1 MSEPL
6 WHFSEAVAAVG
17 GDGGGIAGPDL
28 TSVSI
33 DSRTIEPG
41 GLFVAIRGERLDGHK
56 YVQAAFEAG
65 AGAAIVEKA
74 WQASDAV
81 GPLIRVDD
89 TLEALNGLGIAARA
103 RSSAQVVGV
112 TGSVGKT
119 GSKEALRLALAPSG
133 HVHAS
138 EKSYNNQWGVPLSLS
153 LLPRDARFCVS
164 EIGMNHA
171 GEIVPLTKMARPHV
185 AIITTVAPVHLEFF
199 ESVTGIAE
207 AKAEIFQGV
216 EPSGT
221 AILNRD
227 NAYFHL
233 LEERARESGIGHI
246 VSFGRHEKATARL
259 IEETLDN
266 DGSSVRAVIGGQTL
280 RYRIGAPGAHI
291 VSNSLAVLA
300 AVHAVGADL
309 IKGAAALEDLGA
321 SKGRGERITIGRT
334 LIIDESYNANPASMR
349 AALETLG
356 QIPRSEYGRRVAVL
370 GDMLELGPEG
380 DVLHR
385 ALAEAVDAAGVDV
398 VFACGPQ
405 MASLYEALPDER
417 QGVWRETSEEL
428 EQGLLDNVR
437 EGDVVM
443 VKGSLGSRMGPL
455 VDALRAG
462 LSAAGAQ

>member
-6 WHFSEAVAAVG
+6 WRFDEAVAAAG

-28 TSVSI
+28 ESVSI
-33 DSRTIEPG
+33 DSRTIEPN
-41 GLFVAIRGERLDGHK
+41 GLFVAIRGDRLDGHK
-56 YVQAAFEAG
+56 YVQAAFESG
-65 AGAAIVEKA
+65 AGAAVVEKS
-74 WQASDAV
+74 WQGSDAG

-103 RSSAQVVGV
+103 RSSAQVIAV

-133 HVHAS
+133 NVHAS

-153 LLPRDARFCVS
+153 LMPRDARFCVS

-171 GEIVPLTKMARPHV
+171 GEIVPLTNMARPHV

-227 NAYFHL
+227 NTYFHL
-233 LEERARESGIGHI
+233 LEERAQEAGIGRI
-246 VSFGRHEKATARL
+246 VSFGRHEKADARL
-259 IEETLDN
+259 IEEALHN
-266 DGSSVRAVIGGQTL
+266 DGSNVRAVIGAQEL
-280 RYRIGAPGAHI
+280 AYRLGAPGAHI

-309 IKGAAALEDLGA
+309 KEGAAALDGLSA
-321 SKGRGERITIGRT
+321 SKGRGERTVIGRT
-334 LIIDESYNANPASMR
+334 LIIDESYNANPASMQ
-349 AALETLG
+349 AALEALG
-356 QIPRSEYGRRVAVL
+356 KTPRSQYERRIAVL
-370 GDMLELGPEG
+370 GDMLELGAEG

-385 ALAEAVDAAGVDV
+385 ALADAVDAAGVDV

-405 MASLYEALPDER
+405 MAALFEALPSNR
-417 QGVWRETSEEL
+417 QGVWRDTSEEL
-428 EQGLLDNVR
+428 EKTLLDDVR
-437 EGDVVM
+437 EGDAVM
-443 VKGSLGSRMGPL
+443 IKGSLGSRMGPL
-455 VDALRAG
+455 VDALRAR
-462 LSAAGAQ
+462 LNAPDAQ